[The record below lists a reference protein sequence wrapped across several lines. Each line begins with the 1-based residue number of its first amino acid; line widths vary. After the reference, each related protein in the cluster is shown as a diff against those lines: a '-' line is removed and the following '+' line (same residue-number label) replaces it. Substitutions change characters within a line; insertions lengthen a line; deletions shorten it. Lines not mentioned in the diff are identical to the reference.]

1 MRSKITY
8 LKRQS
13 FFILSCLFFFLTI
26 TSCNSDVKNED
37 PNIRNN
43 NILFNESVEKSYE
56 IFAKARELS
65 KLDRQLKR
73 DEVQEIRL
81 LAGKALESGRG
92 VSTDFMKSLDEDL
105 AAEFRMHLL
114 LSCRLYERLN
124 AIHGDEITETEAWQE
139 FAIWDN
145 YWNSHAKK
153 IKAKMLLPT
162 DYTVRSYG
170 LFAMYGIMLMVSA
183 GLIFLILRSLINL
196 LVVIIDR
203 NEGIF
208 ARAFGAVFKIWF
220 MLIWSALL
228 ATMLHFY
235 TFRPEVS
242 SWLYLITGLAFS
254 VLPAFYS
261 QQEAEK
267 AQKKK
272 TAEEA
277 PEPND
282 FYGLYMLISLGAFLL
297 LYYLPE
303 FLNCGLI
310 NFAGKLIFPSLF

>member
-1 MRSKITY
+1 MKNKSTY
-8 LKRQS
+8 FQRQS
-13 FFILSCLFFFLTI
+13 ILILSSLFFFFAI
-26 TSCNSDVKNED
+26 TSCNSDVKNLD

-56 IFAKARELS
+56 IFAKARGFS
-65 KLDRQLKR
+65 TLDRQLKR

-105 AAEFRMHLL
+105 AGEFRMHLL

-124 AIHGDEITETEAWQE
+124 AIHGDEVAETEAWQE

-145 YWNSHAKK
+145 YWNSHAKE
-153 IKAKMLLPT
+153 IKEKMLLPT

-170 LFAMYGIMLMVSA
+170 LFAMYGIMLMVAA
-183 GLIFLILRSLINL
+183 GLLFLIFRSLIGL
-196 LVVIIDR
+196 LVVIIDS
-203 NEGIF
+203 NEGML
-208 ARAFGAVFKIWF
+208 ARIIGAVFKIWF
-220 MLIWSALL
+220 LLIWAALL

-261 QQEAEK
+261 QQEDEK
-267 AQKKK
+267 SEKKK
-272 TAEEA
+272 TADDA
-277 PEPND
+277 PAPKD
-282 FYGLYMLISLGAFLL
+282 FHNIYMLVSLGAFVL